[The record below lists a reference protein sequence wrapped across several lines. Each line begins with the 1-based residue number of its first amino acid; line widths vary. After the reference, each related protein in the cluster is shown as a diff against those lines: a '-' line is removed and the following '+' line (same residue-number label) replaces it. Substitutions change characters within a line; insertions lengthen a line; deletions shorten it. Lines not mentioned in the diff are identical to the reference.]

1 MRPSHGPS
9 PPGPLLLEFV
19 YLQVSILTEKY
30 KNRSKFSASDEL
42 PDTMAELKL
51 KFNIVLPTFSI
62 GTQSGKIITTRGCSK
77 M

>member
-1 MRPSHGPS
+1 M
-9 PPGPLLLEFV
+9 
-19 YLQVSILTEKY
+19 TEKY

-42 PDTMAELKL
+42 PDTMAELEL

-62 GTQSGKIITTRGCSK
+62 GTQSGKTITKRASSK